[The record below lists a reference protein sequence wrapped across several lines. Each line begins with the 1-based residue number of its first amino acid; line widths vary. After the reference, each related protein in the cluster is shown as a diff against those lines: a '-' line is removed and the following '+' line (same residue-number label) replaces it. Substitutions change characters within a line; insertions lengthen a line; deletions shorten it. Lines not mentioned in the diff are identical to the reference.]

1 MRWENSLVALQF
13 QMSRSSSGRFKCL
26 RSRNWRSTRIN
37 TVASMT
43 RLRALP
49 TTRIS
54 GAWVSVSGKPLSEG
68 SQRVLSLLVL
78 AANDQLS
85 SVAQREQA
93 VAAPDGAAVLY
104 VIKVHDRAAM
114 DLHEICRAEAIVEL
128 FQRGANPITQ
138 SSGMYFDVV

>member
-1 MRWENSLVALQF
+1 
-13 QMSRSSSGRFKCL
+13 
-26 RSRNWRSTRIN
+26 
-37 TVASMT
+37 MT
-43 RLRALP
+43 RLRALR

-138 SSGMYFDVV
+138 SSGMYFDVVSCRFDEFDVRGGQ